1 MDGNDEEDVSCNE
14 DRDVDDNDENKVD
27 GNDEDDVEGNED
39 REMDDIDENKADG
52 NDEDDVDG
60 NEDRNV
66 DDNDENKA
74 EGNDEDDV
82 DGNVD
87 MSEGRMETWIMS
99 TTMVTIMWTRMVT
112 INVIRD
118 SDRKVNESK
127 SAQTAL
133 V

>member
-1 MDGNDEEDVSCNE
+1 MDGNDEDGSGNE
-14 DRDVDDNDENKVD
+14 DRDVDDNDENNV
-27 GNDEDDVEGNED
+27 
-39 REMDDIDENKADG
+39 DG

-60 NEDRNV
+60 
-66 DDNDENKA
+66 K
-74 EGNDEDDV
+74 
-82 DGNVD
+82 VD
-87 MSEGRMETWIMS
+87 MGEGRMETWIMW

>member
-1 MDGNDEEDVSCNE
+1 MAGNE
-14 DRDVDDNDENKVD
+14 DRDVDDNDEN
-27 GNDEDDVEGNED
+27 NVENN
-39 REMDDIDENKADG
+39 ID
-52 NDEDDVDG
+52 
-60 NEDRNV
+60 
-66 DDNDENKA
+66 
-74 EGNDEDDV
+74 
-82 DGNVD
+82 
-87 MSEGRMETWIMS
+87 MCEGRMETWIMW